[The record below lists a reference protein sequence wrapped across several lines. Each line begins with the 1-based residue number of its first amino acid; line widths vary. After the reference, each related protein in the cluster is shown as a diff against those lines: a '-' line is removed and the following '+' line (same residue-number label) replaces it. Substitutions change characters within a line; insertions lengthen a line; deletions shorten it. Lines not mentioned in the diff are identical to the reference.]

1 MVEKRPV
8 IEHEQVVYEG
18 IFSLK
23 ELYKTLYGWISDKG
37 YAPVEKRALESVTK
51 SGKHVE
57 LELEPYKKFSDYA
70 KSVIRIHV
78 TCHNLADAEVT
89 VDGHK
94 KKMQKGKAII
104 TFDSWLETDYEHKW
118 ETQPAFYV
126 LRSVFE
132 KYVYTPFLSGFIT
145 SVRNDTLQVKEQ
157 VKSFLNLEKFG

>member
-23 ELYKTLYGWISDKG
+23 GLYKTLNGWMGDKG
-37 YAPVEKRALESVTK
+37 YAPIEKRAMESVTK
-51 SGKHVE
+51 AGKHVE

-70 KSVIRIHV
+70 KSVIRIHF
-78 TCHNLADAEVT
+78 TCHNLADVEVEK
-89 VDGHK
+89 DGHK
-94 KKMQKGKAII
+94 KKMQKGKVVI

-132 KYVYTPFLSGFIT
+132 KYVYTPFLSGHIT
-145 SVRNDTLQVKEQ
+145 SVRNDTIHVKDQ
-157 VKSFLNLEKFG
+157 VKSFLNLERF